1 MSRRRFYATRIESAK
16 AWMEG
21 RTARHLIDV
30 LRAKPGQLYDIA
42 WSGRVWLGR
51 IATVGRDR
59 ISFDLLEELEQTAT
73 GLQLELAPAIVKFDP
88 FEWMLEKAT
97 ELGVTQIHPLITR
110 RTEVRL
116 AEAAA
121 KRSERWQR
129 LLIDATEQSRRS
141 APPVLTQPCA
151 LREFL
156 EQEKQQEEESG
167 TLRLI
172 ASELGG
178 AVPLRRRMEAIE
190 MTKAPLLRCHVLI
203 GPEGGW
209 TEDEI
214 AAAQAARFLP
224 ISLGPRILRAET
236 AAIAVLA
243 VLQAWWGEAET
254 GRD

>member
-1 MSRRRFYATRIESAK
+1 MSRRRFYATRIESTQ

-30 LRAKPGQLYDIA
+30 LRAKPGQLYDVA
-42 WSGRVWLGR
+42 WSGRAWLGR

-59 ISFDLLEELEQTAT
+59 VSFDLLEELEQATA
-73 GLQLELAPAIVKFDP
+73 GLQLELAPAIVKFDS

-97 ELGVTQIHPLITR
+97 ELGVTRIHPLITR

-129 LLIDATEQSRRS
+129 LLIDATQQSRRN
-141 APPVLTQPCA
+141 APPELMQSRTLQG
-151 LREFL
+151 FL
-156 EQEKQQEEESG
+156 QQEKQQEEESG
-167 TLRLI
+167 ALRLI

-178 AVPLRRRMEAIE
+178 AEPLRYRTETIS
-190 MTKAPLLRCHVLI
+190 TPPQRCLVLI

-214 AAAQAARFLP
+214 AAAHAAGFLP

-236 AAIAVLA
+236 ASIAVLA
-243 VLQAWWGEAET
+243 ALQIQWGEA
-254 GRD
+254 GANRD